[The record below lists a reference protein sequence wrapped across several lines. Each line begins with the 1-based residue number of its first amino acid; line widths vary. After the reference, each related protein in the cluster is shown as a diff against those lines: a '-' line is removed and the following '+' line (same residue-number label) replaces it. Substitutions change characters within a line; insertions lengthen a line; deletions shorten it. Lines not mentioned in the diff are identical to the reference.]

1 LAGATPPV
9 SPARQDRPEPAPRP
23 EQGPAAGSRRPHR
36 ELASRR
42 PRVAAVQRGGPADL
56 AAFVA
61 SDAEGREQAKALISD
76 DRLITVYVQASPQ
89 TCQQR
94 DPQGLYAAGGDNI
107 PGESFPYDVPL
118 KADLMI
124 DTETSTVE
132 EGAKQ
137 VIQLLRER
145 GAI

>member
-1 LAGATPPV
+1 LAGTAPPV

-23 EQGPAAGSRRPHR
+23 EQGPAAGWPHR

-61 SDAEGREQAKALISD
+61 PDAEGREQAKALIGD

-94 DPQGLYAAGGDNI
+94 DPQGLYAAGADNI

-118 KADLMI
+118 KADLVI